1 MGDLISLVVVIGIL
15 YFAFLILKA
24 IVVGLT
30 APFRSSKPEK
40 YDDDDSYGIS
50 VSVSYSDNYSTSR
63 KKHSTKAINQQAA
76 NTWVSPRQSVNV
88 KGYVIDSGMLYVGKK
103 LPTITDWH
111 TEPALINPSLSIKK
125 TACTDA
131 GDDMGYWPS
140 YSEIPAKCRGAYLDW
155 LSTGRNNPQAYI
167 GYVFLFIYGLER
179 RAVVDTRHLPEAAQD
194 LPAIREEVR
203 RLYEIYAP
211 INRSFQRYV
220 SEFLDFLAMKVD
232 GIKTENV
239 PAIDSVQGIFPLQLK
254 TSLGARVN
262 TGLPITAEWAYA
274 WFLCDSDLP
283 KLIAAKRC
291 PDDFKNLFI
300 VRFKEKYPDGF
311 SLKPNKSTLRYDYHA
326 ASSGVPTFED
336 DVMYQ
341 GKPLPDVTIL
351 KRPKTIIGGIADQ
364 CHTEL
369 DAYARFLGRK
379 STENN
384 QALGLGLL
392 PPELLHITE
401 NSEITKL
408 RQTIETSLG
417 DSAWSEIPGLALY
430 ANWPTTNPD
439 KMTKKE
445 NVSLVQLLG
454 SLGWGIE
461 PDPRFGR
468 SGLTPATR
476 AIVFPLPQTAPVAPS
491 KEYTAACTL
500 LHLAALVSAADGTV
514 SEDEEAHLEQHLES
528 QLGLYPEERVRL
540 NAHMRYIL
548 ANPPTVA
555 GLKRRVE
562 HVTTRQKE
570 TIARFLIDVALA
582 DGVVDANEVKVL
594 EKIYKA
600 MSLDHQGL
608 YSQIHA
614 VSTNASPAPSAATT
628 SKPELDEAL
637 LAKKLKETEEVASIL
652 TGILGEEEEAVV
664 SVPQTVEAGGQSV
677 AGLDTN
683 HSGFL
688 QALGDQVQWTR
699 DELESLAE
707 RFNLMI
713 DGALE
718 LVNES
723 AYDHCD
729 APVIEEED
737 DELYI
742 LDSAIHKEMFS
753 EQRA

>member
-15 YFAFLILKA
+15 YFAFVIVKA
-24 IVVGLT
+24 IFVGLT
-30 APFRSSKPEK
+30 APFRSSKPER

-50 VSVSYSDNYSTSR
+50 VSVNYSDSR
-63 KKHSTKAINQQAA
+63 SPSLKKQSTKTITQQAA
-76 NTWVSPRQSVNV
+76 DTWVSPGQSVTV
-88 KGYVIDSGMLYVGKK
+88 KGYVVDGGMVYVGKK
-103 LPTITDWH
+103 LSTITGWN
-111 TEPALINPSLSIKK
+111 TEPALINPSLAVKK

-179 RAVVDTRHLPEAAQD
+179 RAVVDTRHLPEAIQD
-194 LPAIREEVR
+194 LPAIRNEVQ
-203 RLYEIYAP
+203 RLYGVYSP
-211 INRSFQRYV
+211 VNRSFQGYV
-220 SEFLDFLAMKVD
+220 SAFLDLLSMKID
-232 GIKTENV
+232 GINTETV
-239 PAIDSVQGIFPLQLK
+239 PAIDGIQKVFPQQLK
-254 TSLGARVN
+254 TSLGARAK
-262 TGLPITAEWAYA
+262 TGLPITAEWAHA
-274 WFLCDSDLP
+274 WFLCDSDIP

-291 PDDFKNLFI
+291 PDEFKNLFI
-300 VRFKEKYPDGF
+300 ARFKEKYPDGF
-311 SLKPNKSTLRYDYHA
+311 SLKPNKTTLRYDYRA
-326 ASSGVPTFED
+326 ASNGVPRFED
-336 DVMYQ
+336 DVMHQ
-341 GKPLPDVTIL
+341 GEALPDVTIL
-351 KRPKTIIGGIADQ
+351 KRPKTIISGIVDQ
-364 CHTEL
+364 CHAEL

-379 STENN
+379 SAENN
-384 QALGLGLL
+384 HALGLGLL
-392 PPELLHITE
+392 PPELLSSSD
-401 NSEITKL
+401 NAEITKL
-408 RQTIETSLG
+408 RKTIEGSLG
-417 DSAWSEIPGLALY
+417 KKEWAEIPGAALY
-430 ANWPTTNPD
+430 THWPTANPD

-461 PDPRFGR
+461 PDPRFGK
-468 SGLTPATR
+468 SGLSPNTR
-476 AIVFPLPQTAPVAPS
+476 AIVFPMPQTAPVAPS

-540 NAHMRYIL
+540 NAHMRYML
-548 ANPPTVA
+548 TNPPTIA
-555 GLKRRVE
+555 GLKKRVE

-594 EKIYKA
+594 EKIYIA
-600 MSLDHQGL
+600 MNLDHQDL

-614 VSTNASPAPSAATT
+614 VSTNVPPVRTAGTGT
-628 SKPELDEAL
+628 KPELDEAL

-652 TGILGEEEEAVV
+652 TGILGEEEEPVA
-664 SVPQTVEAGGQSV
+664 SVPQIEETGQSI
-677 AGLDTN
+677 AGLDTS

-688 QALGDQVQWTR
+688 QALGDQMQWTR
-699 DELESLAE
+699 AELEALAE
-707 RFNLMI
+707 RFDVMT

-737 DELYI
+737 DDLYI
-742 LDSAIHKEMFS
+742 LDTAIHKEMFS